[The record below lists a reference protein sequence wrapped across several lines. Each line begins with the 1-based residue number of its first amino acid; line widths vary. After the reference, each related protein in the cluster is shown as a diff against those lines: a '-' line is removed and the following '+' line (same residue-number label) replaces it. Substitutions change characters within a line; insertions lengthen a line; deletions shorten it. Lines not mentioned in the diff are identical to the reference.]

1 MASFLSPLAK
11 HTAIPNVSWYA
22 NHSQPFRRS
31 NGLQNIG
38 ILDDNIRTDADAIE
52 SA

>member
-1 MASFLSPLAK
+1 MASFLSPLAQ

-38 ILDDNIRTDADAIE
+38 ISEDNIPPEADSIE